1 MKKQSFFGTL
11 CQIVLIAVLLL
22 AIVFVAAF
30 ASRFTNGFTGG
41 LISFYLQAADGEQ
54 ISGESERE
62 FKRGEKYMFSVVYTF
77 GFMGGENDYTVQV
90 VPKITKTTNFDYSV
104 DGSYHQYKEVEDLTL
119 YFDIEKHEDYFTVA
133 ANMDLPDMFRL
144 IYPNKTLTGV
154 PTATDSENIY
164 FTLIVNSVAEANVR
178 IDMKRRGKS
187 A

>member
-1 MKKQSFFGTL
+1 M
-11 CQIVLIAVLLL
+11 IV
-22 AIVFVAAF
+22 
-30 ASRFTNGFTGG
+30 GG
-41 LISFYLQAADGEQ
+41 KWVYKIPLFRRGRMAKANEYFNYLRNVD
-54 ISGESERE
+54 
-62 FKRGEKYMFSVVYTF
+62 
-77 GFMGGENDYTVQV
+77 MGVENDYTVQV

-178 IDMKRRGKS
+178 IDMKIRGKS

>member
-1 MKKQSFFGTL
+1 MAKEQ
-11 CQIVLIAVLLL
+11 
-22 AIVFVAAF
+22 
-30 ASRFTNGFTGG
+30 NGMVTE
-41 LISFYLQAADGEQ
+41 ATENKATEQ
-54 ISGESERE
+54 IATTAENKRPPVYLTRETFKMRDGRSFWSYVVRGKKYGREMKAEFAAKDKGGYEFLDMLFDISDKVELVMHEEASETNSG
-62 FKRGEKYMFSVVYTF
+62 
-77 GFMGGENDYTVQV
+77 
-90 VPKITKTTNFDYSV
+90 
-104 DGSYHQYKEVEDLTL
+104 KEVEDLTL

-178 IDMKRRGKS
+178 IDMKIRGKS